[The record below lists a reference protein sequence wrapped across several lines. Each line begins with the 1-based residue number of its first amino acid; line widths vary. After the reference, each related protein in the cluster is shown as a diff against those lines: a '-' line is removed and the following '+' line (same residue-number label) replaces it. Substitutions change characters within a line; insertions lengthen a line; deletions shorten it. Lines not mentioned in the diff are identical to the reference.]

1 MLHCLQLQFAPRGTI
16 PHENYGDGSSPRLWV
31 EIADFSLTL
40 GVQRKSKGI
49 LKECCHTALQ
59 QIARGGGGVLNKILL
74 SEAPPVGPSLHN
86 V

>member
-49 LKECCHTALQ
+49 LKECCHADCP
-59 QIARGGGGVLNKILL
+59 GGGGVLNKILL
-74 SEAPPVGPSLHN
+74 SEAPPVGPSLYN

>member
-59 QIARGGGGVLNKILL
+59 QIARGGGGGRTQQSFIERG
-74 SEAPPVGPSLHN
+74 STRRSIPI
-86 V
+86 